1 MNVSEFD
8 NIDEASKSLVSIKQ
22 AYDDLD
28 YTNILDKLNAVGDS
42 FSSSTDAL
50 ASGLQNSA
58 AVLTT
63 QGNSIDQALALL
75 TAGNNIT

>member
-1 MNVSEFD
+1 M
-8 NIDEASKSLVSIKQ
+8 LVEVDIIQKRRYTF
-22 AYDDLD
+22 AVEVEDDDLD